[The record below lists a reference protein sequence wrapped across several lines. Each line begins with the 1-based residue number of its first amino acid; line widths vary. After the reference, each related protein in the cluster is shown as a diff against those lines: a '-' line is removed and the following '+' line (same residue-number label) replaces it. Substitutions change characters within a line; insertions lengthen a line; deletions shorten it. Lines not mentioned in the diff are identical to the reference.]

1 MNRKVEAIR
10 KFARGKPCQMRLGG
24 VCTYEPA
31 KSIWSHAP
39 FGSAGKGMGMKSFDV
54 CGAIACTACDAALDQ
69 PGANLVATRDE
80 VVLAFMHAHFRSL
93 VMLAD
98 ADII

>member
-1 MNRKVEAIR
+1 MKRKVEAIR

-24 VCTYEPA
+24 ICTHDPA
-31 KSIWSHAP
+31 KSIWSHPP

-93 VMLAD
+93 VLLAE